1 MSTSQLA
8 SPTNPQARRRKIHAM
23 LWAVGV
29 AMAGLF
35 LSGCHTGPAQA
46 PAKTLTEWQARRTRS
61 IAGTNGWASLV
72 GLHWLP
78 EGRSTCGSDPSQTHV
93 FPAGR
98 APGFVGTWIRE
109 GRKVR
114 FVPAD
119 GVAASVNGKAVQSRP
134 LRTDAKGAKPEI
146 LRIGDLSVTVL
157 VRGERVGLRVRD
169 PQAPTR
175 VHFQGLE
182 YFPERPDWV
191 LEGKL
196 IPAKPGTLLPV
207 VNVLGDIE
215 EMPAAGTVVFMKDG
229 REYRLD
235 VALDTEEDD
244 LFLLFKDTTSGK
256 ETYPAGRFLHA
267 QKPGRDGRV
276 VLDFNRAY
284 NPPCAFTSFATCP
297 LPPRQNRLD
306 VRVEA
311 GELRYR
317 GGH

>member
-1 MSTSQLA
+1 MTPFRPVPIQNGNPAASRPLVALA
-8 SPTNPQARRRKIHAM
+8 LA
-23 LWAVGV
+23 AVL
-29 AMAGLF
+29 AGA
-35 LSGCHTGPAQA
+35 GCHTGKHGPGSLA
-46 PAKTLTEWQARRTRS
+46 EWQARRTVS
-61 IAGTNGWASLV
+61 ISGTNGWSTLV
-72 GLHWLP
+72 GLHWLS
-78 EGRSTCGSDPSQTHV
+78 EGRSTCGSDTQQTHV

-114 FVPAD
+114 FVPAE
-119 GVAASVNGKAVQSRP
+119 GIAATVNGKAVPTRP
-134 LRTDAKGAKPEI
+134 LRTDAKGAKPEV
-146 LRIGDLSVTVL
+146 LRIGDLSVTVI

-169 PQAPTR
+169 PKAPTR

-191 LEGKL
+191 LSGRL
-196 IPAKPGTLLPV
+196 VPAKPGTVLPV
-207 VNVLGDIE
+207 LNILGDIE
-215 EMPAAGTVVFMKDG
+215 EMPAAGPVVFEKDG
-229 REYRLD
+229 REFRLD

-244 LFLLFKDTTSGK
+244 LFLLFKDATSGK
-256 ETYPAGRFLHA
+256 ETYPAGRFLHTA
-267 QKPGRDGRV
+267 KPGRDGRV

-297 LPPRQNRLD
+297 LPPRQNRLGA
-306 VRVEA
+306 RVEA